1 MNAAALTALVDR
13 WRPETHTFHLRAG
26 EMTPTL
32 QDVSMILGLP
42 IQGEPLCMNT
52 ACDGWR
58 EQMANLIGMAPPAPA
73 NPKERAPAGAP
84 FAWIRTNFGELLPEG
99 AERDTIRTY
108 TRVYLWYML
117 SRTLFADSGG
127 KLAHWCWL
135 KALTVLERRWSWGT
149 AALAYLYRQYG
160 FPLNK
165 RHRGYAKSCLYNKRN
180 DVNMRW
186 SLSSRWSP
194 SFVYDLANGGDLI
207 FERDRLALSEFLG
220 RSPPVFYG
228 GQIADPAD
236 GQLQWLIMASLPG
249 KPESPMFRQIQFSLR
264 ENNWVDGLARALQ
277 EALARLCGQNSVAI
291 EGERFAH
298 FARHSSLG
306 LPLSLPYHPVL
317 RHHVDHLDFML
328 FETRAE
334 LDNSR
339 SVANHTQNQL
349 NQYAETIKVLAKERR
364 TLRQLVAKRDSTIHR
379 LKAKL
384 AIMKETIAT
393 QAEQLQILEGEDEG
407 EDIQGDGYSYVS
419 NDNDYE
425 EDDEGDLDF
434 HQHLPAGMDTTFPL
448 RIDG

>member
-1 MNAAALTALVDR
+1 MDII
-13 WRPETHTFHLRAG
+13 
-26 EMTPTL
+26 PTE
-32 QDVSMILGLP
+32 P
-42 IQGEPLCMNT
+42 FIQT
-52 ACDGWR
+52 
-58 EQMANLIGMAPPAPA
+58 Q
-73 NPKERAPAGAP
+73 
-84 FAWIRTNFGELLPEG
+84 
-99 AERDTIRTY
+99 
-108 TRVYLWYML
+108 
-117 SRTLFADSGG
+117 
-127 KLAHWCWL
+127 
-135 KALTVLERRWSWGT
+135 
-149 AALAYLYRQYG
+149 
-160 FPLNK
+160 
-165 RHRGYAKSCLYNKRN
+165 
-180 DVNMRW
+180 
-186 SLSSRWSP
+186 
-194 SFVYDLANGGDLI
+194 VYDLANGGDLI
-207 FERDRLALSEFLG
+207 FERDLMALSQFLG

-228 GQIADPAD
+228 GQISDQAG

-306 LPLSLPYHPVL
+306 LPISLPFHPVL

-339 SVANHTQNQL
+339 SFANHTYLQL
-349 NQYAETIKVLAKERR
+349 NQYAETIKVIAKERR
-364 TLRQLVAKRDSTIHR
+364 TLRQLVSKKDYTIHR
-379 LKAKL
+379 LKAKIAAL
-384 AIMKETIAT
+384 KETVAT
-393 QAEQLQILEGEDEG
+393 QAEQLQALEEEGEG

-425 EDDEGDLDF
+425 EEEEGDLDF